1 MVAQQILFN
10 EPARALPVRAEID
23 WDAVVDHDRERGTH
37 DRTRMRARTI
47 GSAQKIIKPGF
58 HDNAGAVV
66 FSELQKLLTKAVS
79 VANDGVDEVFGGL
92 SLDRDLVLQTGEG
105 VVTRR

>member
-23 WDAVVDHDRERGTH
+23 WDAVVNDDRDRGCH

-47 GSAQKIIKPGF
+47 GSAEEIIQPGF
-58 HDNAGAVV
+58 HYHAGSVV
-66 FSELQKLLTKAVS
+66 FGKLLQLSAEAVS
-79 VANDGVDEVFGGL
+79 IADDRVNEILGRFP
-92 SLDRDLVLQTGEG
+92 LDCDLML
-105 VVTRR
+105 